1 VFGATPQMRSLSLR
15 GRDAVDS
22 LNGVLRTVFPDLV
35 LEPQG
40 SSRGFAARFGFSRLN
55 RIQILHGADN
65 HPLHFRLTNPRF
77 FGHGF
82 PVRGSS
88 ELINNGIAMAA
99 TPDRGPMFESG
110 ALDLTCSSDF
120 EQIVAFIDPDAL
132 SGVLAG
138 LIGAPLRR
146 PLRLVRSPSGPP
158 QREAPGV
165 RRLVRVLTEELED
178 EASMISPLVIAEIEQ
193 AILVAYL
200 CGSSHNYSTLLDR
213 RPPDAASWQVRRL
226 EDYIEANWDQPL
238 SIEAIAIAANMSARS
253 VFRSFRQRRGYSP
266 AIFLKQVRLKK
277 AREMLWRAAEDTS
290 VTSVAFACGF
300 GNLGHF
306 ASDYRRVFGEAPS
319 ATLHRAKS
327 GPIG

>member
-1 VFGATPQMRSLSLR
+1 MRSLSLR

-200 CGSSHNYSTLLDR
+200 CGASHNYSTLLDR

-238 SIEAIAIAANMSARS
+238 SIEAIAVAANMSARS